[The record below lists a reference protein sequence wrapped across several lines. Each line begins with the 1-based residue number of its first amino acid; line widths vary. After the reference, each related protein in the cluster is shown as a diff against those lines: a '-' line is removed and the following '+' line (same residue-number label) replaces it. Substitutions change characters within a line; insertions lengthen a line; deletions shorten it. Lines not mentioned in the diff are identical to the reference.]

1 MAPSRRGKIKQK
13 MEILIL
19 CLWNVFMF
27 LVISMENVFNSLLE
41 LLKSWRNVYVWNQMM
56 QLFHSLLQS
65 SVWDLSTG

>member
-1 MAPSRRGKIKQK
+1 MSPSQGKKKVI
-13 MEILIL
+13 EFY
-19 CLWNVFMF
+19 LWNIFML

-65 SVWDLSTG
+65 SVWDLSIG